1 RGGVLACW
9 NMVIPS
15 LCPELPEPQKEA
27 LVYGA
32 KVPLVY
38 TNVALRNGTAFHQ
51 LGVRTIAAPG
61 CFHHVVSLHEPISIG
76 SYRYARTPEAPM
88 PLRLVRAPCQ
98 LTRPARHCHRP
109 ARQRLS
115 R

>member
-1 RGGVLACW
+1 TRINYARLDRPGTAVRIRLGSVAVRARQVGGPGSSREVEVCYTRAQRVYAVRGRGCVLACW

-38 TNVALRNGTAFHQ
+38 TNVALRNWLALHQ
-51 LGVRTIAAPG
+51 LGI
-61 CFHHVVSLHEPISIG
+61 
-76 SYRYARTPEAPM
+76 
-88 PLRLVRAPCQ
+88 
-98 LTRPARHCHRP
+98 
-109 ARQRLS
+109 
-115 R
+115 